1 VVANLVGALLDL
13 LIQMFALFFL
23 AAGIVPLLR
32 GSAGGLLFLLGGA
45 ALLAVLIRRVVR
57 REYVFSVRAPG
68 RVDLHV
74 DTASVPYFVLDLMW
88 LVFGVSWLV
97 GPGSTVPDP
106 AFDLGSPLI
115 ILVTV
120 AVLAGLR
127 IRARAVGATR
137 R

>member
-1 VVANLVGALLDL
+1 
-13 LIQMFALFFL
+13 M
-23 AAGIVPLLR
+23 
-32 GSAGGLLFLLGGA
+32 
-45 ALLAVLIRRVVR
+45 LAVLIRRVVR
-57 REYVFSVRAPG
+57 REYVFSVWSYG

-74 DTASVPYFVLDLMW
+74 DAASVPYFVLDLVW
-88 LVFGVSWLV
+88 LAFGCWRLTGPAWL
-97 GPGSTVPDP
+97 DP
-106 AFDLGSPLI
+106 AFDLGTPVI